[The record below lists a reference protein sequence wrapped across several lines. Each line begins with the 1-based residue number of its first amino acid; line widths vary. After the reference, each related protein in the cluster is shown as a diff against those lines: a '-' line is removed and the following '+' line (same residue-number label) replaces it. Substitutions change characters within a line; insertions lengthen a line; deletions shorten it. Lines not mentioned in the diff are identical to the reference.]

1 MCGICGTLNLTK
13 QHPINKHTLKRM
25 VTIMRHRGPDEFGIY
40 CDKNIGMGHA
50 RLGIIDLKGGRQPMH
65 NEDKTVWIVLSGAIF
80 NHIEIR
86 DELVKRGHKF
96 YTKSDTEVL
105 IHLYEDKGLD
115 MFSGLNG
122 QFAFALWDTI
132 SQRLTLARD
141 RVGICPLFYTQ
152 ADGALIFASEVK
164 SIFVDKRVE
173 RRIDLLGLDQIFTYW
188 STNPPRSV
196 FENIRELPPGS
207 FMIAEKGQ
215 LSVRRYWQPSFFDMS
230 CRDSR
235 TEDDYAG
242 ELLELLKDSIRIR
255 LRADVPV
262 AAYLSGGLDSSIIT
276 ALVKKHFNNR
286 LETFSVSF
294 SDSNYDEGAYQ
305 RRVSDFLGTKHR
317 NVTCDHSDIGRIM
330 PQVVWLAE
338 KPLIRT
344 APAPLFLLS
353 KLARKN
359 HIKAV
364 LTGEGSDE
372 IMGGYDLF
380 REMKIRRF
388 WARFPESRLRPL
400 LIRKLYSY
408 IPNWPRST
416 SAFLEAFYK
425 KHLLNTDV
433 RYYSHL
439 PRWDMTSRIKNL
451 FSTEVKAALSST
463 NAAEDFGRTLP
474 DEFDSWDPLSQA
486 QYIEMVTLLSG
497 NLLSSQGDRMMMG
510 NSVEGRLPFLDH
522 RVIEFCAKLPPR
534 MKLKVMK
541 EKYLLKKIAGPY
553 LPEEICKRPKQA
565 YRAPDSASFFKG
577 RYLKYVSDLLS
588 AANVRK
594 TGYFDADMVAMLVN
608 KCKKAEIGSVSAR
621 DNMAVVGVVTTLLLH
636 DKFIRR

>member
-1 MCGICGTLNLTK
+1 
-13 QHPINKHTLKRM
+13 
-25 VTIMRHRGPDEFGIY
+25 
-40 CDKNIGMGHA
+40 
-50 RLGIIDLKGGRQPMH
+50 MH
-65 NEDKTVWIVLSGAIF
+65 NEDKTVWIVLNGAIF

-132 SQRLTLARD
+132 SQRLILARD

-588 AANVRK
+588 ADNVRK
-594 TGYFDADMVAMLVN
+594 TGYFDADMVGMLVN